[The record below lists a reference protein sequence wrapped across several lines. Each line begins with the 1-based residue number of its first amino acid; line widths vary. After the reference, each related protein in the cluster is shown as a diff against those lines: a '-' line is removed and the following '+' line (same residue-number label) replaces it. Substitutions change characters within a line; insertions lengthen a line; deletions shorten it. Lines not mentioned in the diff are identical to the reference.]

1 MSPAGSC
8 PVCRARFRGSSQC
21 SRCGADLAALMLVV
35 AHAYRLRQTAR
46 QSLLRGDLDTA
57 LIAVREAQQL
67 HATAEGSLLGFVCSH
82 PSLGSL

>member
-21 SRCGADLAALMLVV
+21 SRCGADLTALMLLA

-46 QSLLRGDLDTA
+46 QSLLQGDLHAA
-57 LIAVREAQQL
+57 LIAVQEAQQL
-67 HATAEGSLLGFVCSH
+67 QATAEGSLLGFVCSH
-82 PSLGSL
+82 PSLGAL